1 MADQFSTKE
10 RSEIMRRVHSVNTYP
25 ELRVRQMIHRLGF
38 RFSLHRRDLPGKPDI
53 VLTRLKKVV
62 FVHGCYWHQHD
73 CDGSKRPATNRLY
86 WNRKLDKN
94 IERDKKNLRLLRC
107 QGWRVLTVWECDL
120 RKPKRLERRLLRFL
134 KLGAA

>member
-10 RSEIMRRVHSVNTYP
+10 RSEIMRRVRSVDTDP
-25 ELRVRQMIHRLGF
+25 ELRVRQMVHQLGF
-38 RFSLHRRDLPGKPDI
+38 RFSLHRGDLPGSPDL
-53 VLTRLKKVV
+53 VLARRKKVV
-62 FVHGCYWHQHD
+62 FVHGCYWHQHS

-94 IERDKKNLRLLRC
+94 IERDKKNLRLLRR
-107 QGWRVLTVWECDL
+107 QGWRVLTVWECEL
-120 RKPKRLERRLLRFL
+120 RKPERLERRLLRFL